1 MNRVTQQLSYEE
13 FQYTQRTYQENNTA
27 LTVKLS
33 YRELVNNSTVDTNL
47 SYEYS
52 ALC

>member
-33 YRELVNNSTVDTNL
+33 YGDLIINSTIATNL
-47 SYEYS
+47 SYKQFTY
-52 ALC
+52 